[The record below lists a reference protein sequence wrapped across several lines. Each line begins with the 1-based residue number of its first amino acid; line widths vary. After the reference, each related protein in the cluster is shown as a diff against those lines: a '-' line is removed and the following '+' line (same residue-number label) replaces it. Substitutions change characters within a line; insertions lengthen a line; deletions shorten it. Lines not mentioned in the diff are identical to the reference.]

1 MATLAVLAL
10 AGCGVSEA
18 ARRATT
24 APTIAGEAPRP
35 LSGRLAAVLP
45 LGGKPQAAQ
54 APTGDGTDAWTQA
67 ALQVLDQEGVTLLST
82 VPADVMQ
89 FCPGYATQTRENRAA
104 FWAGL
109 LSALARHEGG
119 DPGAGDAPGLAARA
133 LGKTPSGGCAG
144 ELLEGGEALQCAV
157 RTVAKHVVR
166 DGSIAGRKDGWRG
179 AAREW
184 LPLRSDGSRTRIAG
198 WTRKQSYCR

>member
-45 LGGKPQAAQ
+45 LGGKPQVAQ
-54 APTGDGTDAWTQA
+54 APMGDETDAWTQA

-109 LSALARHEGG
+109 LSALARHKGG
-119 DPGAGDAPGLAARA
+119 DPGAPA
-133 LGKTPSGGCAG
+133 LGQTQSGGCAG

-157 RTVAKHVVR
+157 RTVAKNVVR